1 VAIGDQ
7 DCGRVA
13 VTVSGMLEG
22 NVLQIGV
29 GRRTISCAGEKPCGD
44 SNQGPTSQTS
54 QLVQAMAGF
63 GGGSGAAEN
72 LNAARLSTDTS
83 QQMLLSTPQHA

>member
-1 VAIGDQ
+1 MAIGDQ

-22 NVLQIGV
+22 NILQIGV

-63 GGGSGAAEN
+63 GGGSDAAESMN
-72 LNAARLSTDTS
+72 TAPLGADASQQQLLATS
-83 QQMLLSTPQHA
+83 QHA